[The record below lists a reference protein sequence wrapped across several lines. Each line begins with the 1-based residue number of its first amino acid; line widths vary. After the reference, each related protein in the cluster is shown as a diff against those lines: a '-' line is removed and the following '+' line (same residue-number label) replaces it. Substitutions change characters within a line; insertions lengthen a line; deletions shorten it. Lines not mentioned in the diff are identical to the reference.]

1 MTEQEFGMKSAQLL
15 RPFAREYGLDY
26 YPVDACETVLI
37 GNGFAL
43 WFGSSYADTDLSYWL
58 LRGRKLLDYAVADYF
73 VEKSSDYDRQG
84 IIWKE
89 GCFEYAYNGV
99 QLFVNTLRNQWGAL
113 LKGDTS
119 WMKDYRHSEDWDTPE
134 IAHGAVAEKVKEILL
149 AKRHKR

>member
-43 WFGSSYADTDLSYWL
+43 WFGSSYGYASLSYWRL
-58 LRGRKLLDYAVADYF
+58 HGRKLIDYYVRDYF
-73 VEKSSDYDRQG
+73 AEKSSDYDCRG
-84 IIWKE
+84 IVWKE
-89 GCFEYAYNGV
+89 GCFEHSYNEV
-99 QLFVNTLRNQWGAL
+99 QLFVNTLRNQWEDL

-119 WMKDYRHSEDWDTPE
+119 WMKDYRHSEDWYPPE
-134 IAHGAVAEKVKEILL
+134 LAHGAVAEKVKEILL